1 MKRRA
6 KRASIFMIFL
16 LVMQSVVT
24 GIAPIQMAYAEENK
38 NDTFFDFESI
48 SEGSFSEEDD
58 GWLLHIDWSLAD
70 YDLEDVNQPV
80 DFNSPVAL
88 IEQEGTISS
97 EGEEVEIASFETT
110 EDIIRVTFNESA
122 LEHSEAEGTLKLQL
136 PLEEEE
142 EVVEREETTE
152 EAVEEGSTEEGTGE
166 AVEEEVAEE
175 EGTEEAVE
183 EEAAEEEEGTEEAV
197 EEEAAEEEGTEEAVE
212 EEAAEEEGTEEA
224 VEEEAAEEEGTE
236 EAVEEEEAEEEGTE
250 EAVEE
255 EAAEEE
261 NIAPSAA
268 SEVGPQAELG
278 NIFTFEW
285 FRLDGENV
293 EDGHEVDFDG
303 TYEVQYSWETDET
316 IQAGDTASMPLP
328 DVFLHW
334 VNTPDQP
341 IMVEGTQV
349 GTFTINDGELIFTFD
364 ENIEDQSVQN
374 GYVGFQLN
382 FDREIFTEEW
392 EQEIDFD
399 GDGERD
405 LTVQV
410 TPTEVNTDLDKSGRT
425 DSPVNAKEVY
435 WTVNIVNG
443 ADEAIENGMLADV
456 IPNGLGEARDFEVR
470 EITIDVDGNEIVG
483 NPIDDFNAPTLTG
496 DGFEMTFDSI
506 DGRSGYQVNYTTSIE
521 DINVAQFTN
530 DATFVSDNIDLEAQA
545 TVSGGERSN
554 PIQKEGNRVDSE
566 SGDQIEW
573 TIIVNENGMSIDDAR
588 VEDQLPDGLKIVPG
602 SINISLNGGDSGIEA
617 DDFPIELG
625 QVSPDQTYTITYLTE
640 INWSEVNEGEYQENN
655 GFTNTAILFD
665 GDEELNDDDATV
677 QFDRGPIL
685 EKVEAGNID
694 YENRTVTWKVTVNK
708 AKHLLGDV
716 TVTDQLPEGLTL
728 TNITITGENG
738 NEFPG
743 ATHDEEDGLLT
754 IDLPD
759 VGTET
764 ITIEY
769 TTSIDNF
776 NNADAFTN
784 TVGMEGDGVG
794 EGGEDRDATIRPHAN
809 TYQKSFDGI
818 NYNEKTINWRL
829 NVDPTR
835 EDINEGFTITDTFTN
850 DGLIL
855 LPGTVEIT
863 LGNENLVS
871 GEDYTLAPIE
881 GGYQNGFT
889 IVFNR
894 EIEKAEL
901 VVNYTTSYDEQFVD
915 EDVNSLIPHSNEDEA
930 GLYRNHAHFEGT
942 TENNR
947 EINEEDDASQ
957 RVIENAWNSGFKEGN
972 LVDSDSWSDA
982 SDRRIAWQV
991 YFNYHQHNLG
1001 ENVSVTD
1008 TLGYDG
1014 EIIEDS
1020 ITVSVY
1026 EVDAGGNTTI
1036 TDTEL
1041 TLNDDYTVEVE
1052 GNELTVNFNG
1062 EVTERYVI
1070 QFETRVPDISEENYV
1085 NHAEVTTEEG
1095 EYPYSSSVHYDRW
1108 DNVLNKEVLPDVS
1121 EVYIGEE
1128 LEWKITANESLS
1140 RISDATLTD
1149 TISAGLSFVEDSLT
1163 IVTSSGEE
1171 IGYTLETETTEDGQ
1185 TILNISF
1192 DEDLTEALT
1201 ITYTTIVI
1209 AENGQTVNNTVDLKG
1224 KEIETVTRETNEIS
1238 ARQFSWVGGEF
1249 RIDRGAIQLS
1259 KVDSATEEVIKS
1271 SGATFELYRVVNEE
1285 RVLMGEFTTENG
1297 ILEVGNLFLGTY
1309 ILVEIESPNGYVLS
1323 DKEIEIN
1330 VDEPYGE
1337 NEIVHEVNFEN
1348 TKEKINVTGTK
1359 EWQGGEKHRP
1369 ESIELQLSRD
1379 GEAVGNP
1386 VTLEDGETEYTWT
1399 DLDKTDIE
1407 GNEYNYTVDE
1417 VTVPE
1422 NYEKSVSED
1431 GLTITNEFVSPT
1443 TEIPVEKAWEDAN
1456 NQDGNRPESVEV
1468 ALFANGE
1475 ETDTENITLS
1485 NENEWQ
1491 GSFTDLPELDN
1502 SGDKIT
1508 YTVVEIDVPE
1518 QYESDIA
1525 GDAEN
1530 GFVITN
1536 SYTPGTVD
1544 IPVEKVWED
1553 ANNQD
1558 GARPDGITV
1567 RLFADGEA
1575 TQRFI
1580 ILNETNNWEFT
1591 FAGLDEYQNGERIN
1605 YTVAESNV
1613 PAGYESTVS
1622 GSTENGYT
1630 ITNSYSPEMTDI
1642 TVEKAWEDAN
1652 NQDGARP
1659 ESITVHLY
1667 DDRSNVVATEEITAD
1682 DDGIWSHVFENLPK
1696 YRDGVE
1702 IAYSVAEDTVE
1713 DYSTSIS
1720 NNGNG
1725 TFTVT
1730 NEHTPEQTSVTVNKF
1745 WNDKNDQDGQRP
1757 DSIRVQLLADG
1768 EALGN
1773 EVLITAADNWSYT
1786 WSGLD
1791 ANRDGGEPIDY
1802 TVKEVDVTAG
1812 YESDINDE
1820 NHGAISI
1827 TNSYEPELI
1836 DIPVSKVWD
1845 DGNNQDGNRPESITL
1860 HVINGKSEIV
1870 QTAEVTADENGEW
1883 SHVFEGLPK
1892 FDNGKA
1898 IQYRITEDAIEGYGA
1913 TAVKQADGFVITNSY
1928 TPEQTSLTVTK
1939 GWDDGNNQDG
1949 VRPEHVTVQLFA
1961 DGEPVNKPVRL
1972 SSENDWTHTWTELDV
1987 YQDGGQEINYTAEE
2001 TNVPE
2006 GYEEPTVEKVNGN
2019 VLITNNR
2026 TPDTVEIPVTK
2037 VWDDA
2042 ENQDGVR
2049 PDSVTVNVI
2058 NDASEI
2064 VGTAELNEENG
2075 WTHTFEDLPKNRNGE
2090 EIGYRVTEDSV
2101 AEYSTE
2107 LETGDD
2113 GNVTVT
2119 NAYTPEQTSVTVS
2132 KGWNDNDNQDGIR
2145 PEQIEVQL
2153 YAGENEVGDTVI
2165 LSAENDWMHTWSELD
2180 AYQNGG
2186 EEINYTVEEVSV
2198 PEGYEVSVNDADHGN
2213 ILLTNHHEPEQTSV
2227 PVSKAWE
2234 DAENQ
2239 DGIRPA
2245 SITVSLLADGE
2256 EIDSIELNESNNW
2269 QADFTGLDKFKNGEL
2284 IEYTVEEAAVDGY
2297 EGETAGNAEDGY
2309 VITNTHEP
2317 ELVDLEGTKTW
2328 DDADNQD
2335 GKRPESIT
2343 VHLLA
2348 NGEEVEDA
2356 EVTEESDWSYAFT
2369 DLPRFENGEEINY
2382 TIQEDNVE
2390 DYSTEI
2396 TGMDITNSYTPGKT
2410 SINVIKHWEDA
2421 NNQDGIRPESITVKL
2436 IADGEET
2443 EKEAVLSADNNW
2455 QADFTDLDEYNNGE
2469 LIDYT
2474 VEEAAVDGYEA
2485 ETAGNAENG
2494 YVITNTHEPERIDVK
2509 GTKTWD
2515 DNNYTDQR
2523 PDSITV
2529 NLLADGEKV
2538 NSAEVTADM
2547 DWTFEFTNMPKF
2559 AAGTEV
2565 TYTVQEAAVN
2575 GYVTDNVEGN
2585 AADGFIITNRPAKV
2599 SVGDYVWI
2607 DVNKDGLQDETDI
2620 PLKGVVLTIEDEKGN
2635 PVTDVYG
2642 NPVGPVTTDEN
2653 GYYIFENLP
2662 IDKTYIVRIDREAS
2676 AEALKGYVPTLE
2688 EAGNDNSIDS
2698 STWFAVSR
2706 HLTED
2711 GEHDPT
2717 LDFGFVKA
2725 ESEEPIDPET
2735 PGEPGEEPTDPE
2747 TPGEP
2752 GEEPT
2757 DPETPEEP
2765 GEEPTDPETP
2775 GEPGEEPTDP
2785 ETPGEPGEEP
2795 TEEPEAEATDSGE
2808 GTADGKGKTD
2818 GDAVEKAGDPKVG
2831 EGAETGKG
2839 DDGETLPGTATSMF
2853 NLLLISLGLLAA
2865 GAILMIV
2872 YRLRNRSSH

>member
-1591 FAGLDEYQNGERIN
+1591 FAGLDEYQNGERIY

-2113 GNVTVT
+2113 GSVTVT

-2213 ILLTNHHEPEQTSV
+2213 ILLTNHHEPAQTSV
-2227 PVSKAWE
+2227 HVSKAWE

-2245 SITVSLLADGE
+2245 SITVNLLADGE
-2256 EIDSIELNESNNW
+2256 EIDFIELNELNNW
-2269 QADFTGLDKFKNGEL
+2269 QSDFTGLDKFKNGEL

-2297 EGETAGNAEDGY
+2297 EAETTGNAEDGY

-2317 ELVDLEGTKTW
+2317 ELIDLEGTK
-2328 DDADNQD
+2328 
-2335 GKRPESIT
+2335 I
-2343 VHLLA
+2343 
-2348 NGEEVEDA
+2348 
-2356 EVTEESDWSYAFT
+2356 
-2369 DLPRFENGEEINY
+2369 
-2382 TIQEDNVE
+2382 
-2390 DYSTEI
+2390 
-2396 TGMDITNSYTPGKT
+2396 
-2410 SINVIKHWEDA
+2410 
-2421 NNQDGIRPESITVKL
+2421 
-2436 IADGEET
+2436 
-2443 EKEAVLSADNNW
+2443 
-2455 QADFTDLDEYNNGE
+2455 
-2469 LIDYT
+2469 
-2474 VEEAAVDGYEA
+2474 
-2485 ETAGNAENG
+2485 
-2494 YVITNTHEPERIDVK
+2494 
-2509 GTKTWD
+2509 WD
-2515 DNNYTDQR
+2515 DNDYVDQR

-2529 NLLADGEKV
+2529 SLLADGEEV
-2538 NSAEVTADM
+2538 DSAEITADTG
-2547 DWTFEFTNMPKF
+2547 WTFEFTNMPKF
-2559 AAGTEV
+2559 AAGAEI
-2565 TYTVQEAAVN
+2565 TYTVEEAAVN

-2585 AADGFIITNRPAKV
+2585 AADGFTITNRPAKV

-2620 PLKGVVLTIEDEKGN
+2620 PLPGVVLTIEDKDGN

-2676 AEALKGYVPTLE
+2676 AEALEGYVPTLE
-2688 EAGNDNSIDS
+2688 EVGNDNSIDS
-2698 STWFAVSR
+2698 SIWFAISR

-2725 ESEEPIDPET
+2725 ESEEPTDPET

-2757 DPETPEEP
+2757 DPETPGEP
-2765 GEEPTDPETP
+2765 GEESTDPETP
-2775 GEPGEEPTDP
+2775 GEPGEESTDP
-2785 ETPGEPGEEP
+2785 EKPEESGE
-2795 TEEPEAEATDSGE
+2795 EATDSGE
-2808 GTADGKGKTD
+2808 STADGKGKTD
-2818 GDAVEKAGDPKVG
+2818 GDSVEQSGDPKVG
-2831 EGAETGKG
+2831 EGAETDKG
-2839 DDGETLPGTATSMF
+2839 DDGEALPGTATSMF

-2872 YRLRNRSSH
+2872 YRVRNRSSH

>member
-1 MKRRA
+1 MKKRA
-6 KRASIFMIFL
+6 KRVSIFMIFL
-16 LVMQSVVT
+16 LVMQSFAT
-24 GIAPIQMAYAEENK
+24 GFAPIQTAYAAGNK
-38 NDTFFDFESI
+38 NDTFFDFKSI
-48 SEGSFSEEDD
+48 SESSFTEEEDSR
-58 GWLLHIDWSLAD
+58 LLHIDWSLAD
-70 YDLEDVNQPV
+70 YDLEDVSQPV
-80 DFNSPVAL
+80 DFDSPVELAA
-88 IEQEGTISS
+88 QNGTISS
-97 EGEEVEIASFETT
+97 DGEAVEIASFETT
-110 EDIIRVTFNESA
+110 ENVISVTFSEAA
-122 LEHSEAEGTLKLQL
+122 LEHPEAKGTLKLQV
-136 PLEEEE
+136 PLEEE
-142 EVVEREETTE
+142 EVVEEEVTTE
-152 EAVEEGSTEEGTGE
+152 ESVEEGSTEEGTGE
-166 AVEEEVAEE
+166 DAVEEEAAE
-175 EGTEEAVE
+175 EGTGEAVE
-183 EEAAEEEEGTEEAV
+183 EEAAEEGT
-197 EEEAAEEEGTEEAVE
+197 G
-212 EEAAEEEGTEEA
+212 
-224 VEEEAAEEEGTE
+224 
-236 EAVEEEEAEEEGTE
+236 

-285 FRLDGENV
+285 FRLGGEDV

-364 ENIEDQSVQN
+364 ERIENQSVQN

-382 FDREIFTEEW
+382 FDQEIFTEEW

-425 DSPVNAKEVY
+425 DSPVNAREVY

-443 ADEAIENGMLADV
+443 ADEAIENGTLADV

-470 EITIDVDGNEIVG
+470 EITFDVDGNEIVG
-483 NPIDDFNAPTLTG
+483 DPIDDFNAPTLTD
-496 DGFEMTFDSI
+496 DGFKMTFDSI
-506 DGRSGYQVNYTTSIE
+506 DGRSGYQVKYTTSIE

-530 DATFVSDNIDLEAQA
+530 DATLVSDNIDLEAQA

-566 SGDQIEW
+566 SGDQIKW
-573 TIIVNENGMSIDDAR
+573 TIIVNENGMSMDNAR
-588 VEDQLPDGLKIVPG
+588 VEDQLPDGLTIVPG

-625 QVSPDQTYTITYLTE
+625 QVSPDQTYTITYLTD
-640 INWSEVNEGEYQENN
+640 INWSEVNEGEYQQKN

-743 ATHDEEDGLLT
+743 ANHDEEDGLLT

-784 TVGMEGDGVG
+784 TVGMEGEGVG
-794 EGGEDRDATIRPHAN
+794 EGGGDRDATIRPHAN

-915 EDVNSLIPHSNEDEA
+915 EDGNSLIPHSNEDEA

-1108 DNVLNKEVLPDVS
+1108 DNVLNKEVLPGVS

-1192 DEDLTEALT
+1192 DEDLTEVLT

-1359 EWQGGEKHRP
+1359 EWQGGENHRP

-1443 TEIPVEKAWEDAN
+1443 IEIPVEKAWEDAN

-1475 ETDTENITLS
+1475 ETDTGNITLS

-1491 GSFTDLPELDN
+1491 GSFTDLPMYDN
-1502 SGDKIT
+1502 SGTEIT
-1508 YTVVEIDVPE
+1508 YTVAEVNVPE
-1518 QYESDIA
+1518 QYESSVA

-1536 SYTPGTVD
+1536 SYTPGKID
-1544 IPVEKVWED
+1544 IPIEKVWED

-1567 RLFADGEA
+1567 RLFADGKA
-1575 TQRFI
+1575 TLYFI
-1580 ILNETNNWEFT
+1580 VLNESNNWEGSFT
-1591 FAGLDEYQNGERIN
+1591 GLDEYQNGERVE
-1605 YTVAESNV
+1605 YTVEESNV
-1613 PAGYESTVS
+1613 PEGYESVVN
-1622 GSTENGYT
+1622 GSVENGYT
-1630 ITNSYSPEMTDI
+1630 ITNSYSPELTNI
-1642 TVEKAWEDAN
+1642 TVEKVWEDAE

-1659 ESITVHLY
+1659 DSITIHLY
-1667 DDRSNVVATEEITAD
+1667 DDRSQVVDTQEITAD
-1682 DDGIWSHVFENLPK
+1682 EDGNWSHVFENLPK
-1696 YRDGVE
+1696 YRDGHE
-1702 IAYSVAEDTVE
+1702 IEYRVAEDTVE
-1713 DYSTSIS
+1713 NYSANIS
-1720 NNGNG
+1720 GNG
-1725 TFTVT
+1725 TGTITVT
-1730 NEHTPEQTSVTVNKF
+1730 NEHTPEQTSVTVNKL
-1745 WNDKNDQDGQRP
+1745 WNDANNQDGQRP
-1757 DSIRVQLLADG
+1757 NNIRIQLLADG
-1768 EALGN
+1768 EPLGN
-1773 EVLITAADNWSYT
+1773 EVLITAGNDWSYT

-1791 ANRDGGEPIDY
+1791 ANRDGGEAIKY
-1802 TVKEVDVTAG
+1802 TVEEVNVPAG
-1812 YESDINDE
+1812 YESVINDE
-1820 NHGAISI
+1820 NHGAITI

-1836 DIPVSKVWD
+1836 DIPVLKEWD
-1845 DGNNQDGNRPESITL
+1845 DANNQDGNRPDSITL
-1860 HVINGKSEIV
+1860 NVIDGKSEIV
-1870 QTAEVTADENGEW
+1870 KTAEVTADENGNW

-1892 FDNGKA
+1892 YHEGSE
-1898 IQYRITEDAIEGYGA
+1898 IQYRVVENAIEGYTA
-1913 TAVKQADGFVITNSY
+1913 TTAKQTDGSFVVTNSY
-1928 TPEQTSLTVTK
+1928 TPEQTSMTVVK
-1939 GWDDGNNQDG
+1939 GWEDGSNQDG
-1949 VRPEHVTVQLFA
+1949 IRPDNVTVQLFA
-1961 DGEPVNKPVRL
+1961 DGEPVKKPVRL
-1972 SSENDWTHTWTELDV
+1972 SEENDWTYSWTELDV
-1987 YQDGGQEINYTAEE
+1987 YHDGGKTIDYTVKE
-2001 TNVPE
+2001 TDIPD
-2006 GYEEPTVEKVNGN
+2006 GYDEPTVKEENGF

-2037 VWDDA
+2037 LWDDA

-2064 VGTAELNEENG
+2064 VETAELNEEND

-2101 AEYSTE
+2101 AEYSTK
-2107 LETGDD
+2107 LETGED

-2132 KGWNDNDNQDGIR
+2132 KGWNDNENQDGIR
-2145 PEQIEVQL
+2145 PEQVEVQL
-2153 YAGENEVGDTVI
+2153 YAGEEAVGDKVI

-2186 EEINYTVEEVSV
+2186 EEIDYTVKEISI

-2213 ILLTNHHEPEQTSV
+2213 IILTNHHEPAQTSV
-2227 PVSKAWE
+2227 NVS
-2234 DAENQ
+2234 
-2239 DGIRPA
+2239 
-2245 SITVSLLADGE
+2245 
-2256 EIDSIELNESNNW
+2256 
-2269 QADFTGLDKFKNGEL
+2269 
-2284 IEYTVEEAAVDGY
+2284 
-2297 EGETAGNAEDGY
+2297 
-2309 VITNTHEP
+2309 
-2317 ELVDLEGTKTW
+2317 
-2328 DDADNQD
+2328 
-2335 GKRPESIT
+2335 
-2343 VHLLA
+2343 
-2348 NGEEVEDA
+2348 
-2356 EVTEESDWSYAFT
+2356 
-2369 DLPRFENGEEINY
+2369 
-2382 TIQEDNVE
+2382 
-2390 DYSTEI
+2390 
-2396 TGMDITNSYTPGKT
+2396 
-2410 SINVIKHWEDA
+2410 
-2421 NNQDGIRPESITVKL
+2421 
-2436 IADGEET
+2436 
-2443 EKEAVLSADNNW
+2443 
-2455 QADFTDLDEYNNGE
+2455 
-2469 LIDYT
+2469 
-2474 VEEAAVDGYEA
+2474 
-2485 ETAGNAENG
+2485 
-2494 YVITNTHEPERIDVK
+2494 
-2509 GTKTWD
+2509 KTWD

-2538 NSAEVTADM
+2538 DSAEVTADM

-2559 AAGTEV
+2559 AAGAEV
-2565 TYTVQEAAVN
+2565 TYTVQEEAVK

-2585 AADGFIITNRPAKV
+2585 AADGFTITNRPAKV
-2599 SVGDYVWI
+2599 SVGDYVWF
-2607 DVNKDGLQDETDI
+2607 DENKDGLQDKTDVPI
-2620 PLKGVVLTIEDEKGN
+2620 KGVVLTIEDKDGN

-2676 AEALKGYVPTLE
+2676 KEALKGYVPTLE
-2688 EAGNDNSIDS
+2688 EAGDDNSIDS
-2698 STWFAVSR
+2698 SLWFAVSR

-2725 ESEEPIDPET
+2725 D
-2735 PGEPGEEPTDPE
+2735 
-2747 TPGEP
+2747 
-2752 GEEPT
+2752 
-2757 DPETPEEP
+2757 PEEP
-2765 GEEPTDPETP
+2765 GKEPEEPGKEPEEP
-2775 GEPGEEPTDP
+2775 GKEPEEPGKEPGEDP
-2785 ETPGEPGEEP
+2785 GKEPGEDPGKEP
-2795 TEEPEAEATDSGE
+2795 GEDSGKESGEDSGKESGEDSGKESGEDPGKESAEAADKTDSGDSK
-2808 GTADGKGKTD
+2808 GTDKG
-2818 GDAVEKAGDPKVG
+2818 
-2831 EGAETGKG
+2831 
-2839 DDGETLPGTATSMF
+2839 DGETLPGTATSMF

-2865 GAILMIV
+2865 GAILVIV
-2872 YRLRNRSSH
+2872 NRFRNRSSDR